1 MKTRQVILS
10 CVFSVRKF
18 AADGYFFGKFNPH
31 VIVMYI
37 WKKTRFLFFRVDLYK
52 SLLFIDFLE
61 LRWIFELLDSYQMK
75 ACAVDG
81 SG

>member
-31 VIVMYI
+31 VIVI
-37 WKKTRFLFFRVDLYK
+37 VDLYK